1 MYNILEKFFFFNRT
15 NVSWTQSD
23 NCGES
28 ASDFFLRCTVAIRG
42 GDDKVTTADVL
53 LSKSV
58 KVHWGCMISLFLSII
73 HREGI
78 RSRFS
83 ALGNVR
89 FRIDVTIET
98 SRDRREICHLL
109 DCNMSLVFLH
119 FNRQFRFE
127 RRVDERLL
135 STRRALIL
143 LHSCRVLNI
152 YWIIN
157 AEIAV
162 LEAACMVTFGKS
174 WEGTWSIRF
183 VWKQSRHFRCLK
195 IDVIYNYEKC

>member
-1 MYNILEKFFFFNRT
+1 M
-15 NVSWTQSD
+15 
-23 NCGES
+23 
-28 ASDFFLRCTVAIRG
+28 
-42 GDDKVTTADVL
+42 L

-78 RSRFS
+78 RPRFS

-119 FNRQFRFE
+119 FNCRQFRFE
-127 RRVDERLL
+127 RRIDERLL
-135 STRRALIL
+135 STHRALIL

-152 YWIIN
+152 YWVIN
-157 AEIAV
+157 AGIAA
-162 LEAACMVTFGKS
+162 LEAAGMVTFGKS
-174 WEGTWSIRF
+174 WEGT
-183 VWKQSRHFRCLK
+183 
-195 IDVIYNYEKC
+195 